1 MTQAD
6 SNNSITAPVDTTRR
20 FETLKDAED
29 ALIEQ
34 GFELVPDTCNWIDDA
49 AQIDAGVYPVE
60 EANGVSKY
68 RIEYRSRHHRVHSAP
83 PMNMPVDTTRRH
95 FLLAVG
101 GGTVAMLGA
110 TIPEPLVAS
119 DVDPIFSLIEEYRS
133 TAKTLD
139 AAVSEQS
146 RREAILIE
154 RGLGLTPFVSI
165 LDVSITGSPRPVVA
179 YKHEYIDRYVPA
191 DRFSEPNAAAH
202 ASLDAQIERHKAIL
216 GDSED
221 VAWEAMNEEAE
232 ALEIL
237 IWTQPTTIAGTL
249 ALLELWGE
257 IVATGR
263 QLDDDHTDNLITSV
277 TEALRDLPQAA
288 RS

>member
-1 MTQAD
+1 MTNSKTTKPDNLEATRTTALAIPSRRRFLSGAAGVAAGGTALALATVSATAD
-6 SNNSITAPVDTTRR
+6 AAAPV
-20 FETLKDAED
+20 A
-29 ALIEQ
+29 
-34 GFELVPDTCNWIDDA
+34 
-49 AQIDAGVYPVE
+49 
-60 EANGVSKY
+60 S
-68 RIEYRSRHHRVHSAP
+68 
-83 PMNMPVDTTRRH
+83 
-95 FLLAVG
+95 LAS
-101 GGTVAMLGA
+101 
-110 TIPEPLVAS
+110 S
-119 DVDPIFSLIEEYRS
+119 DVDPIFALIDEYRS
-133 TAKTLD
+133 TAKTFA

-165 LDVSITGSPRPVVA
+165 LDVSIPGAPRPVVA

-202 ASLDAQIERHKAIL
+202 ASLDAQIERHKTIL

-263 QLDDDHTDNLITSV
+263 QLDDDQTDNLITSV
-277 TEALRDLPQAA
+277 TDALRDLPQAA

>member
-1 MTQAD
+1 M
-6 SNNSITAPVDTTRR
+6 NSSERR
-20 FETLKDAED
+20 NVRE
-29 ALIEQ
+29 
-34 GFELVPDTCNWIDDA
+34 GA
-49 AQIDAGVYPVE
+49 A
-60 EANGVSKY
+60 
-68 RIEYRSRHHRVHSAP
+68 
-83 PMNMPVDTTRRH
+83 
-95 FLLAVG
+95 
-101 GGTVAMLGA
+101 
-110 TIPEPLVAS
+110 
-119 DVDPIFSLIEEYRS
+119 
-133 TAKTLD
+133 
-139 AAVSEQS
+139 
-146 RREAILIE
+146 
-154 RGLGLTPFVSI
+154 
-165 LDVSITGSPRPVVA
+165 PRPVVA

-237 IWTQPTTIAGTL
+237 IWTQPTTIAGAL

-263 QLDDDHTDNLITSV
+263 HMEDDQTASLIISV
-277 TEALRDLPQAA
+277 TEALGDLPQAA

>member
-1 MTQAD
+1 MFPPTDSTRRRFLSQAAGVAAGGTALALATVSATAD
-6 SNNSITAPVDTTRR
+6 AAAPV
-20 FETLKDAED
+20 
-29 ALIEQ
+29 
-34 GFELVPDTCNWIDDA
+34 
-49 AQIDAGVYPVE
+49 
-60 EANGVSKY
+60 
-68 RIEYRSRHHRVHSAP
+68 AP
-83 PMNMPVDTTRRH
+83 
-95 FLLAVG
+95 LASFG
-101 GGTVAMLGA
+101 
-110 TIPEPLVAS
+110 
-119 DVDPIFSLIEEYRS
+119 DDPIFALIDDYRS

-191 DRFSEPNAAAH
+191 DRFSEAH

-249 ALLELWGE
+249 ALLELSGE

-263 QLDDDHTDNLITSV
+263 QLDDGQTDNLIISV
-277 TEALRDLPQAA
+277 TETLRDLPQAA